1 MNYKEYK
8 MCRLEGFTF
17 MLSLASCL
25 CIFIHMAFINSFNIY
40 YFMGKRERKSGA
52 ANEKQI
58 EKSIREKQKK
68 QHWKRKFCNF
78 PEVFGNACAKCNTND
93 LFYCIFHTVS
103 E

>member
-1 MNYKEYK
+1 
-8 MCRLEGFTF
+8 
-17 MLSLASCL
+17 
-25 CIFIHMAFINSFNIY
+25 
-40 YFMGKRERKSGA
+40 MGKRERKSGA

-103 E
+103 ERAKERENIKLSPQCCVCFYYDQCIQCAFL